1 MNKYEQ
7 AKIDLECCQNDLR
20 NALKRGTMPSKL
32 KFWEDRC
39 IEAYE
44 IMKRLEDESI

>member
-1 MNKYEQ
+1 MSEYEQ
-7 AKIDLECCQNDLR
+7 AKWFWKSCQKDLHDAIKNGEL
-20 NALKRGTMPSKL
+20 PSRL

-39 IEAYE
+39 VEAYE